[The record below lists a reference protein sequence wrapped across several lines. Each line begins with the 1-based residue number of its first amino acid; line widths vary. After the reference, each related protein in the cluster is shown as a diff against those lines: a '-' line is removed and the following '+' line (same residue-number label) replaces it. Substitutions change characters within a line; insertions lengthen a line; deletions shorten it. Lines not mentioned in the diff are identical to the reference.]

1 MFFQILYI
9 FHTFCFLQL
18 QHTSTEDKFIC
29 VMRSSAIMAVQ
40 QIKLYKFSEIKSPL
54 LREISVIPRPLKAE
68 RISLV
73 ANEKSF

>member
-1 MFFQILYI
+1 
-9 FHTFCFLQL
+9 
-18 QHTSTEDKFIC
+18 
-29 VMRSSAIMAVQ
+29 MRSSAIMAVQ

-73 ANEKSF
+73 ANEKSFWSSNEKGREGIKAEGLRFLHVFL